1 MRLSFTRTAAAFLLL
16 LAAPFFATST
26 ALAAAPD
33 APFRAIEGG
42 DLSLTDYRG
51 GPVLLVNTAS
61 MCGFT
66 YQYAGLQKLW
76 ETYRDR
82 GLTVI
87 AVPSDAFNQEYAEN
101 GKVKEFCEANFGIT
115 LPMTEVTPVTGPEA
129 HPVYQWLR
137 TAHRFVP
144 RWNFNKVLLD
154 SNGEFV
160 EGWGSSVKPESATI
174 TRAIEKALA
183 FRS

>member
-1 MRLSFTRTAAAFLLL
+1 MRLILLRALAVLALVAAPL
-16 LAAPFFATST
+16 LAPPAE
-26 ALAAAPD
+26 AAAPD
-33 APFRAIEGG
+33 VPFRAIEGG
-42 DLSLTDYRG
+42 DLNLSDYRG

-66 YQYAGLQKLW
+66 PQYAGLQKLW

-82 GLTVI
+82 GLTVV

-101 GKVKEFCEANFGIT
+101 AKVKEFCEANFGIT
-115 LPMTEVTPVTGPEA
+115 LPMTEVTPVTGPDA

-137 TAHRFVP
+137 TAHRFTP

-154 SNGEFV
+154 ANGEFV

-174 TRAIEKALA
+174 TRAIEKTL
-183 FRS
+183 RKGS